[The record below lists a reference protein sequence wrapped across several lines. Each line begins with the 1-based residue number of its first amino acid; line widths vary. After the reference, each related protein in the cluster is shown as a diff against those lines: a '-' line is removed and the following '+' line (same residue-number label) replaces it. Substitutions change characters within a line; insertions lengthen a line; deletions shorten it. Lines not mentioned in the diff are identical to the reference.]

1 MTLRHSKYRRYD
13 IDERLTLDAPTT
25 MKGPLELLSSGMER
39 NSAADIL
46 ACDSNSCS
54 PQSLPVT
61 STRTPPRSIFPAYW
75 KTDPRPSR
83 PSPISS
89 EVEKRQQQ
97 QQRQSHPP
105 RRIIHKTFAYSYD
118 RDPYQF
124 YGIEED
130 KTSST
135 SEDDYDSDSLNSY
148 EFNLR
153 KNEAGI
159 IAENHQRRSRTC
171 PSLSLPEVG
180 IRRMVELDRT
190 HATFQSDTVLY
201 AKTSRRM
208 SCLRKSRFSFDANG
222 NRKDDD
228 DGSSSS
234 TNSNHGEGKGEQ
246 HRTSVS
252 FEPRIKVHLFVPPV
266 EKWAPNGW
274 SNWFGGWH

>member
-1 MTLRHSKYRRYD
+1 
-13 IDERLTLDAPTT
+13 
-25 MKGPLELLSSGMER
+25 
-39 NSAADIL
+39 
-46 ACDSNSCS
+46 
-54 PQSLPVT
+54 
-61 STRTPPRSIFPAYW
+61 
-75 KTDPRPSR
+75 
-83 PSPISS
+83 
-89 EVEKRQQQ
+89 VEKRQQQ
-97 QQRQSHPP
+97 QQQHPHPP
-105 RRIIHKTFAYSYD
+105 RRIIHKTFTYAYD

-124 YGIEED
+124 YGIEEG
-130 KTSST
+130 KTSPT

-159 IAENHQRRSRTC
+159 IAENHQRRSHTY

-180 IRRMVELDRT
+180 IRRMVELDRSQ
-190 HATFQSDTVLY
+190 ATFQSDTVLY
-201 AKTSRRM
+201 AKTSRRL
-208 SCLRKSRFSFDANG
+208 SCLRKSRFSFDTNG

-228 DGSSSS
+228 GSK
-234 TNSNHGEGKGEQ
+234 NSNHAKRKGEQ